1 MVSHSST
8 NLIASTA
15 ESPTSAVSWGA
26 IFAGAVGATAVTL
39 VLTLAGS
46 ALGLTLVSPFP
57 NESVSASTFAISTA
71 IGLIVM
77 QVLASA
83 FGGYLAGRLRTKWSG
98 LHNDEV
104 YFRDT
109 AHGILSWAIAT
120 LVAAGILGSVISS
133 TVGTGVQAVSSFA
146 GSATST
152 AATAATATAAASG
165 RTDEAANYLVDRL
178 LRPANPA
185 TPGQPGQNADED
197 AAAQVS
203 RILWNG
209 ATTGSIPEGDRTYL
223 AQLIASR
230 TGLSEADANRRID
243 ETLKSAEDA
252 KNKAQQA
259 AETAR
264 KASASAALFGTLS
277 LLIGAIAA
285 GVAAVMGG
293 RQRDDETMYI
303 RM

>member
-1 MVSHSST
+1 MVSHSSG

-15 ESPTSAVSWGA
+15 ESSTSAVSWGA
-26 IFAGAVGATAVTL
+26 IFAGAVTGAAVTL

-46 ALGLTLVSPFP
+46 GLGLTMISPFP
-57 NESVSASTFAISTA
+57 NESASASTFAISA
-71 IGLIVM
+71 AVGLIII
-77 QVLASA
+77 QLLASA
-83 FGGYLAGRLRTKWSG
+83 FGGYVAGRLRTKWSG

-104 YFRDT
+104 FFRDT

-120 LVAAGILGSVISS
+120 LVAAGFLGSVISS
-133 TVGTGVQAVSSFA
+133 TVGTGVQAVSSAA
-146 GSATST
+146 GAVTST
-152 AATAATATAAASG
+152 AATAATATAASSD

-178 LRPANPA
+178 MRPANPA
-185 TPGQPGQNADED
+185 DPAQNANQD
-197 AAAQVS
+197 ATAQVS

-223 AQLIASR
+223 AQLIAAR

-243 ETLKSAEDA
+243 EVLKSAEDA

-264 KASASAALFGTLS
+264 KSSAMAALFGTIS
-277 LLIGAIAA
+277 LLISAIAA
-285 GVAAVMGG
+285 GVAAVIGG